1 MRRVSQIRTE
11 PAPCCE
17 IELVRS
23 HVGESGTAVSPDVIP
38 RFAPPVEIPISTG
51 VAKLQ
56 EGACGAV
63 FSAESHLRS
72 SETHMEVI
80 SAAEHLLPPAHR

>member
-23 HVGESGTAVSPDVIP
+23 NVGESGTAVSPEVIP

-51 VAKLQ
+51 VAKPLQ
-56 EGACGAV
+56 G
-63 FSAESHLRS
+63 STPS
-72 SETHMEVI
+72 
-80 SAAEHLLPPAHR
+80 